1 MATWMYAGTS
11 VRRTRE
17 RRAAHGHWRD
27 GDERRPAFRLAR
39 PKSTAHAHAKP
50 QRAEVVP
57 EGPEEV
63 PSSSTAPLPAL
74 RLRVIQL
81 RPLTPYALRL
91 SACPYLENRR
101 QARRCLAQ
109 EPVEVSLRCQAALCL
124 GQQHRRC
131 PRYRQ
136 ARGLRT
142 LPPQRLAAYTVAL
155 ALVLLLI
162 VVAGW
167 QAARSDPG
175 PSGSGDPSL
184 MRE

>member
-17 RRAAHGHWRD
+17 RRAAQGHWRD

-39 PKSTAHAHAKP
+39 PKPTA
-50 QRAEVVP
+50 RAYAQP
-57 EGPEEV
+57 HPSKLDLEEA
-63 PSSSTAPLPAL
+63 PTSSTAPLPAL

-81 RPLTPYALRL
+81 RPLTPYAVRL
-91 SACPYLENRR
+91 CACPYIENRR
-101 QARRCLAQ
+101 LARRCLAQ
-109 EPVEVSLRCQAALCL
+109 EPVEVSLRCQAAVCL
-124 GQQHRRC
+124 TQQHRRC

-136 ARGLRT
+136 ARGLRA

-162 VVAGW
+162 VVAGM
-167 QAARSDPG
+167 QAARGDPG
-175 PSGSGDPSL
+175 PSGSSDPSL
-184 MRE
+184 MRK

>member
-17 RRAAHGHWRD
+17 RRAAQGHWRD
-27 GDERRPAFRLAR
+27 GDERRPALRLAHGK
-39 PKSTAHAHAKP
+39 PSAHACTLP
-50 QRAEVVP
+50 CPVVLP
-57 EGPEEV
+57 PGNGSV
-63 PSSSTAPLPAL
+63 SSTAQLPVL
-74 RLRVIQL
+74 RLQAIQL
-81 RPLTPYALRL
+81 RPLTPYAVRL
-91 SACPYLENRR
+91 TACPYIENRR

-131 PRYRQ
+131 PRYRK

-162 VVAGW
+162 VVAGL
-167 QAARSDPG
+167 QAARGDPG
-175 PSGSGDPSL
+175 PSGSSQPTLS
-184 MRE
+184 RE